1 MDHRLQAGLE
11 LQLDKQAQQ
20 EHDSSLS
27 GVLGQYFKQAE
38 ETPAIGKPEGLKAT
52 LKKLLAPDD
61 WPLLPAVRPIA
72 QGRENVIYMPDG
84 RTEWEGD
91 SLEETPY
98 ATADSL
104 YNDETGLSSHGL
116 PEGYEYLATDGYGD
130 PLLRDPEGNLVTMFH
145 ETGDLRK
152 VKTQLKIG
160 PQK

>member
-1 MDHRLQAGLE
+1 MDPRLQAGLE

-38 ETPAIGKPEGLKAT
+38 ETPAIGKTEGLKAT

-61 WPLLPAVRPIA
+61 WPLLPAVRPMFPEDKELAAA

-91 SLEETPY
+91 DLGR
-98 ATADSL
+98 DSL
-104 YNDETGLSSHGL
+104 
-116 PEGYEYLATDGYGD
+116 
-130 PLLRDPEGNLVTMFH
+130 RDRGFMMSGIIVPWTARGV
-145 ETGDLRK
+145 
-152 VKTQLKIG
+152 
-160 PQK
+160 